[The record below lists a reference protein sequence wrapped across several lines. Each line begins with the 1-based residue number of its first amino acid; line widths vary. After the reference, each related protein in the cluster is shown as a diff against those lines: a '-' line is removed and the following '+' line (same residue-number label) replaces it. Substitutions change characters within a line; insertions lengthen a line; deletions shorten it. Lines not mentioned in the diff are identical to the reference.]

1 VTEANKYTFQISW
14 FSSKGGE
21 VNKVK
26 IDGLKFPNLSKK
38 VSIRLNYLIKEGDRL
53 IPKSQK
59 EAILGENEE
68 SSKSNLFP
76 FFKERFTRDS
86 NVSLTIHIKVSPVVI
101 NKAIHD
107 KIMGD
112 QKSTLKEVC
121 SVYEDMVKSKLIL

>member
-1 VTEANKYTFQISW
+1 VTEANKYTFHISW
-14 FSSKGGE
+14 LSSKGGE